1 MAQIKSG
8 ILGKMTGSVRNVT
21 GRIRYGK
28 NYLSGKPDHYKAAQD
43 ENSIARRK
51 KFKLSA
57 KFAKSINAIDDLKA
71 IWGIHSANG
80 LNAFNLIT
88 RVNYNLMQNDLL
100 SSANIIMPLEGFP
113 VASSS
118 AVLNSSSLEVTLNAI
133 GDSEF
138 FDLSVEKYVKL
149 YSVIYLS
156 SPIVKGLEEYSF
168 LSIESSKIPFQVE
181 EQITFNV
188 PLNLYQSALV
198 GNYNIKSVY
207 YAISTINDEEKSVH
221 HSVTLY
227 Q

>member
-1 MAQIKSG
+1 
-8 ILGKMTGSVRNVT
+8 
-21 GRIRYGK
+21 
-28 NYLSGKPDHYKAAQD
+28 
-43 ENSIARRK
+43 
-51 KFKLSA
+51 
-57 KFAKSINAIDDLKA
+57 
-71 IWGIHSANG
+71 
-80 LNAFNLIT
+80 
-88 RVNYNLMQNDLL
+88 
-100 SSANIIMPLEGFP
+100 MPLEGFP
-113 VASSS
+113 FASSS

-198 GNYNIKSVY
+198 GNYNIKRVIMLYPLVTMSKICSSFGYAVPINHAGIEIFSDPYIFRSLCGSV
-207 YAISTINDEEKSVH
+207 SCGNLPK
-221 HSVTLY
+221 
-227 Q
+227 